1 MTPTTI
7 ARQQALAYL
16 AAMNGDWPDPSAI
29 ADRLWDE
36 AEPMLDDHLER
47 VGWVSRASRESIIG
61 AARAT
66 WETELNRIADAF
78 GRAVSPPTPTPGY
91 PLKQCGQCGSTDVDV
106 KVAAWFRT
114 TEPTELA
121 PSGVDWDGNRDY
133 HCNDCNHEVGVDDYD
148 ELDQLSRALNHTTV
162 AGWAVAFEY
171 PGFVQLSRDDRDF
184 TIEASPGWDGDSAIT
199 VQVTDLDGG
208 ELYNTTIEVGWATG
222 DLDRMREQWT
232 EAITAA
238 LPALSAVHSC
248 DVCDTLVH
256 ETEAVGRGDTYRCPD
271 HLDAPAG
278 GAA

>member
-1 MTPTTI
+1 MTPTAI

-29 ADRLWDE
+29 ADRFWDE
-36 AEPMLDDHLER
+36 AEPMLDDCIDAHED
-47 VGWVSRASRESIIG
+47 IG

-78 GRAVSPPTPTPGY
+78 GRAVSPPTLTPGY
-91 PLKQCGQCGSTDVDV
+91 PLKQCGQCGSTYVDV
-106 KVAAWFRT
+106 KVAA
-114 TEPTELA
+114 LA
-121 PSGVDWDGNRDY
+121 NKTGWGNESDTLLHAEDVY
-133 HCNDCNHEVGVDDYD
+133 LV
-148 ELDQLSRALNHTTV
+148 QLSRALNHTTV
-162 AGWAVAFEY
+162 AGWAVTFEY

-238 LPALSAVHSC
+238 LPVLSAVHSC